1 MACSWRD
8 EITTLLR
15 ERGAKI
21 VRTTR
26 HEVWRLPDGR
36 AWTVPTTPKNE
47 VHWKTN
53 LCDLK
58 RFLGISK
65 AAHRTGANREKRGQ
79 RRKTIPGTYARNVVM
94 PKTFQEKLVDALA
107 ERAIVNGVK
116 ERLGVLP
123 RLSEIDWAWDEA
135 YGLTNE
141 RNG

>member
-1 MACSWRD
+1 
-8 EITTLLR
+8 
-15 ERGAKI
+15 
-21 VRTTR
+21 
-26 HEVWRLPDGR
+26 
-36 AWTVPTTPKNE
+36 
-47 VHWKTN
+47 
-53 LCDLK
+53 
-58 RFLGISK
+58 
-65 AAHRTGANREKRGQ
+65 
-79 RRKTIPGTYARNVVM
+79 M